1 MTNQEIRDAIAADPA
16 LQAMQAAGNYAGI
29 AAALPPDTVIVRETY
44 VGVGLIMGALGPA
57 LGADVLDSLDAIKES
72 NNSVKWAWVLL
83 NAGTLYIGDAG
94 TRAMVQAL
102 ADQGAFTAAAT
113 AHGTTPQAIADALLA
128 IGERREDLTAHRIS
142 SAIYN
147 DDGSLAV

>member
-29 AAALPPDTVIVRETY
+29 AAALPPDTVIVRETE
-44 VGVGLIMGALGPA
+44 VGVGLIMGTLGPA

-72 NNSVKWAWVLL
+72 NNAVKWAWVLL

-102 ADQGAFTAAAT
+102 ADQGAFTAAAM
-113 AHGTTPQAIADALLA
+113 AHSTTPQAIANALLA
-128 IGERREDLTAHRIS
+128 IGERSEPVTWQAVKA
-142 SAIYN
+142 AI
-147 DDGSLAV
+147 DEGGT

>member
-94 TRAMVQAL
+94 TRGMVQAL
-102 ADQGAFTAAAT
+102 ADGGVFNDAAT

-128 IGERREDLTAHRIS
+128 IGERSEPITWQ
-142 SAIYN
+142 
-147 DDGSLAV
+147 AVKAAVEE